1 MALRKIS
8 LHIRKATSSLVSI
21 QYLFPITE
29 FLHFTIRFKD
39 GGCLKGWGEWGHGRD
54 RTSSIS
60 FQYKSRTWS
69 VNTFLINFIKNQ
81 YFKRTF
87 VLWCRILQKK
97 AYIHLLV
104 HEPYICLFRLKLLF
118 SDLSLLQFPVY
129 FILPEV
135 DAVSVRGECE
145 AREFMQKTQL
155 IGKVECWGCGLG
167 PIRRTERDLN
177 NKRL

>member
-8 LHIRKATSSLVSI
+8 LHIRKTTSSFVSI
-21 QYLFPITE
+21 QYLFPE

-39 GGCLKGWGEWGHGRD
+39 GGCLKGRGEWGHARD

-60 FQYKSRTWS
+60 FKYKYLVSKYLPNS
-69 VNTFLINFIKNQ
+69 FDQNQ

-87 VLWCRILQKK
+87 VLWCRFLQKK
-97 AYIHLLV
+97 AYIFWFV

-118 SDLSLLQFPVY
+118 SDLSLLQFP
-129 FILPEV
+129 EV
-135 DAVSVRGECE
+135 DAVSVLGVCE
-145 AREFMQKTQL
+145 ARELMQKTQL
-155 IGKVECWGCGLG
+155 MGKVECWGCGLG
-167 PIRRTERDLN
+167 SIRWTERDLN